1 MDRAIVTPGL
11 TGTGG
16 VMSSARSRAS
26 SRGAGGYDLVVFAWV
41 LLLMLGVFNL
51 IDGIAAVANS
61 HVFTSNA
68 HYVFGDLK
76 TWGWIVLI
84 IGALQVLAGLGI
96 MTGNQLA
103 RWLGVALIG
112 LDAVAQMMFLPA
124 YPIWALLIIA
134 GDVAALYGLCAYG
147 GRQEAAAY

>member
-1 MDRAIVTPGL
+1 MAHSR
-11 TGTGG
+11 
-16 VMSSARSRAS
+16 ARS
-26 SRGAGGYDLVVFAWV
+26 SRPGGYDLVVFAWV

-51 IDGIAAVANS
+51 IDGIAAVARS
-61 HVFTSNA
+61 HVFTGNA

-84 IGALQVLAGLGI
+84 IGGLQVLAALGI
-96 MTGNQLA
+96 MTGNQAA
-103 RWLGVALIG
+103 RWLGVGLIS
-112 LDAVAQMMFLPA
+112 LDAIAQMMFIPA

-147 GRQEAAAY
+147 GRREAAAY